1 MSEVSIAYVG
11 PKAVKRDTV
20 TGTRLVFPQF
30 QAIKVPAENAAIL
43 LRFDQ
48 VFVEADAV
56 DEAIQ
61 RMAREQ
67 AKREQEAVEQQAQH
81 DVQQAEQSM
90 VVTINEKSVDLSKL
104 ACGRIATL
112 IEAADLAIAPK
123 EGKETAEQYKQRVR
137 DALR

>member
-1 MSEVSIAYVG
+1 M
-11 PKAVKRDTV
+11 
-20 TGTRLVFPQF
+20 FPQF

-67 AKREQEAVEQQAQH
+67 AKREQEAVEQQAQR

-90 VVTINEKSVDLSKL
+90 VVTINEKAS
-104 ACGRIATL
+104 T
-112 IEAADLAIAPK
+112 
-123 EGKETAEQYKQRVR
+123 
-137 DALR
+137 